1 MLARLPAALN
11 SELRHCQELTR
22 QHSKTFYLG
31 SLLLPPRQRAAV
43 WALYAACRAGDDI
56 TDSDEPVAERRTR
69 LQLWDDEVAAAYAGA
84 PARTP
89 VGRALSWAVSAYPV
103 PRQAFGELREGF
115 EMDLR
120 LDSGEFAFETEGELR
135 LYCRRVAGVVGF
147 MVAPVA
153 GYRGGEETL
162 ERALWLGQAMQL
174 TNVLRD
180 VGEDLERGRVYL
192 PGELLR
198 EFGVHAA
205 DLRRGAVTPRH
216 RALMSRLAD
225 DSRRWYARGRPGIA
239 HLRGPS
245 RVGVALAARA
255 YEGILDD
262 LAAAGY
268 DNLSRRAHLSLE
280 RKLRLLPRAVRD
292 SWPRAGMLE
301 SS

>member
-22 QHSKTFYLG
+22 RHSKTFYLG

-56 TDSDEPVAERRTR
+56 TDGASPVAARRAR
-69 LQLWDDEVAAAYAGA
+69 LQRWDDEIAAAYAGA

-89 VGRALSWAVSAYPV
+89 VGRALTWAVSAYPV
-103 PRQAFGELREGF
+103 PQRAFAELREGF

-120 LDSGEFAFETEGELR
+120 LDSGDFTFETAGELQ

-147 MVAPVA
+147 MVAPVT
-153 GYRGGEETL
+153 GYRGGDRTL
-162 ERALWLGQAMQL
+162 EQALWLGQAMQL

-180 VGEDLERGRVYL
+180 VGEDLGRGRVYL
-192 PGELLR
+192 PSELLR
-198 EFGVHAA
+198 EFGVRTA

-225 DSRRWYARGRPGIA
+225 ESRDWYARGRPGIA
-239 HLRGPS
+239 RLRGPS

-262 LAAAGY
+262 LAAAGF
-268 DNLSRRAHLSLE
+268 DNLSRRAHLRLG

-292 SWPRAGMLE
+292 SWPQAGMLE
-301 SS
+301 PS

>member
-1 MLARLPAALN
+1 MLSRLPSALRRD
-11 SELRHCQELTR
+11 LRHCQALTR

-56 TDSDEPVAERRTR
+56 ADGDGPVAARRAGLRT
-69 LQLWDDEVAAAYAGA
+69 WDAEIAAAYAGA

-89 VGRALSWAVSAYPV
+89 VGRALGWAVAAYPV
-103 PRQAFGELREGF
+103 PQRAFGELREGF

-120 LDSGEFAFETEGELR
+120 LDSGEFAFETEADLQ

-153 GYRGGEETL
+153 GYRGGAETL
-162 ERALWLGQAMQL
+162 EQALWLGQAMQL

-180 VGEDLERGRVYL
+180 VGEDLARGRVYL
-192 PGELLR
+192 PRELLR
-198 EFGVHAA
+198 EFGVRET
-205 DLRRGAVTPRH
+205 DLRGGAVTPRH

-225 DSRRWYARGRPGIA
+225 DSRGWYARGRPGIA
-239 HLRGPS
+239 RLRGPS
-245 RVGVALAARA
+245 RLGVALAARA

-268 DNLSRRAHLSLE
+268 DNLSRRAHLRLD

-301 SS
+301 TS